1 MMNKFKSA
9 VTSPVF
15 WIALVS
21 GVILATAFSAV
32 RRIAKP
38 VASQIPKNDA
48 A

>member
-1 MMNKFKSA
+1 MLNRIKSA

-15 WIALVS
+15 WVALVS

-38 VASQIPKNDA
+38 VADKIPKNDA